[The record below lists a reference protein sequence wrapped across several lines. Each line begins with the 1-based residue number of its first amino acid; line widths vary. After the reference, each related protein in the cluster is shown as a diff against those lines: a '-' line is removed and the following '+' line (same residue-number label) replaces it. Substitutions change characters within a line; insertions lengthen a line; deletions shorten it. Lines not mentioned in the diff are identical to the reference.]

1 MHQPT
6 AAYVY
11 ETLACS
17 AALAP
22 LDRPLDGR
30 LRAALVR
37 AWTRLTPEER
47 LRVQAR
53 LEAVALPPLP
63 WLRPPLRLLKCQKKT
78 PVTGRRG

>member
-1 MHQPT
+1 LHQPT

-22 LDRPLDGR
+22 TDRPLDGR

-37 AWTRLTPEER
+37 AWARLTPEEK

-63 WLRPPLRLLKCQKKT
+63 WQRPLLRLLKGQKKEAH
-78 PVTGRRG
+78 PGRRW